1 MKEAEGSAT
10 PSRAS
15 RPRVTTLPPSKLDL
29 LPGQFFG
36 VVYDLQGEL
45 MGRGIM
51 SDYTRQVAVEGQT
64 DVVNTA
70 STARAPVR
78 RKKRGRFGKPVAYIG
93 KRRPSYMHANSTK
106 VAPILSSTS
115 SAQSE
120 GPHERDSVAEQTVEV
135 APTSLLPPRRMYIGD
150 RSALDKGTYVSMDE
164 LIQRALREEEE
175 DMWGRPLSDPPLT
188 DGREGVMDVASPARA
203 QHSALDVQYAI
214 ALAFHRLQTSPKN
227 KTKVA
232 AADVARL

>member
-1 MKEAEGSAT
+1 
-10 PSRAS
+10 
-15 RPRVTTLPPSKLDL
+15 
-29 LPGQFFG
+29 
-36 VVYDLQGEL
+36 
-45 MGRGIM
+45 
-51 SDYTRQVAVEGQT
+51 
-64 DVVNTA
+64 
-70 STARAPVR
+70 
-78 RKKRGRFGKPVAYIG
+78 
-93 KRRPSYMHANSTK
+93 MHANSTK

-120 GPHERDSVAEQTVEV
+120 GPHERDSVAEQTVKI
-135 APTSLLPPRRMYIGD
+135 ASTSSLPPRRMYIGD

-164 LIQRALREEEE
+164 LIQHALREEDENML
-175 DMWGRPLSDPPLT
+175 DLPLT